1 MEKSI
6 SQEERIRRAEEIY
19 SRRRYNNRYGES
31 LYRSGETRNRY
42 QPQETRKIK
51 GKMINKMIIQMIV
64 CVIIYTCI
72 YMLQY
77 SNYLFSKDMVDKTKE
92 VLSYDISIEN
102 LYNKSNEFFSELQK
116 KFNLVVNNEQN
127 DNVNEKVQNEN
138 TEEANIENTNTNTE
152 NGEVNNENSDNVE
165 NSEISQDTNN
175 EANQNSEQLAVGGA
189 DETQPEEEKSQE
201 EQDIDYVKQN
211 VSIIW
216 PIKGVITSRF
226 GNRTPTE
233 IVTANHKGLDIA
245 GNTGDN
251 IVSAMDGTVVQY
263 SEEGD
268 YGKHLRIQNGEVL
281 TLYAHCSELL
291 VQEGST
297 VKQGDVIMAVGS
309 TGNST
314 GPHLHFEVRKFGIAV
329 DPIPYLQG
337 DGLQDEN
344 NNTIANV
351 IGNTENV
358 T

>member
-19 SRRRYNNRYGES
+19 SRRRYNNRNGES

-77 SNYLFSKDMVDKTKE
+77 SNYLFSKDMVNKTKE

-102 LYNKSNEFFSELQK
+102 LYNKSNEFFLNLQK
-116 KFNLVVNNEQN
+116 KFNWGVNNEQN
-127 DNVNEKVQNEN
+127 DNVNEEAQDQN
-138 TEEANIENTNTNTE
+138 TEETNIENSNAESSKNTSE
-152 NGEVNNENSDNVE
+152 ANNDNVD
-165 NSEISQDTNN
+165 NSEISQNDASTEVTNN
-175 EANQNSEQLAVGGA
+175 DTTQLAVGGA
-189 DETQPEEEKSQE
+189 DETQQEEAKSQE
-201 EQDIDYVKQN
+201 EQDIEYVKQN

-245 GNTGDN
+245 GNMGDN

-268 YGKHLRIQNGEVL
+268 YGKHLRIQSGEVL

-297 VKQGDVIMAVGS
+297 VKQGDVIAKVGA
-309 TGNST
+309 TGRAT
-314 GPHLHFEVRKFGIAV
+314 GPHLHFEIRRDDRFINPELILGS
-329 DPIPYLQG
+329 L
-337 DGLQDEN
+337 
-344 NNTIANV
+344 
-351 IGNTENV
+351 
-358 T
+358 

>member
-102 LYNKSNEFFSELQK
+102 LYNKSNEIFLNLQK
-116 KFNLVVNNEQN
+116 KFNWGVNNEQN
-127 DNVNEKVQNEN
+127 DNVNEEAQDQN
-138 TEEANIENTNTNTE
+138 TEETNIENSNAESSENTSE
-152 NGEVNNENSDNVE
+152 ANNENVD
-165 NSEISQDTNN
+165 NSEISQNDASTEVTNN
-175 EANQNSEQLAVGGA
+175 DTTQLAVGGA
-189 DETQPEEEKSQE
+189 DETQQEEEKSQE
-201 EQDIDYVKQN
+201 EQDIEYVKQN

-245 GNTGDN
+245 GNMGDN

-268 YGKHLRIQNGEVL
+268 YGKHLRIQSGEVL

-297 VKQGDVIMAVGS
+297 VKQGDVIAKVGA
-309 TGNST
+309 TGRAT
-314 GPHLHFEVRKFGIAV
+314 GPHLHFEIRRDDRFIN
-329 DPIPYLQG
+329 PELILES
-337 DGLQDEN
+337 L
-344 NNTIANV
+344 
-351 IGNTENV
+351 
-358 T
+358 

>member
-263 SEEGD
+263 SGEGD

-297 VKQGDVIMAVGS
+297 VKQGDVIAKVGA
-309 TGNST
+309 TGRAT
-314 GPHLHFEVRKFGIAV
+314 GPHLHFEIRRDDRFINPELILGS
-329 DPIPYLQG
+329 L
-337 DGLQDEN
+337 
-344 NNTIANV
+344 
-351 IGNTENV
+351 
-358 T
+358 

>member
-19 SRRRYNNRYGES
+19 SRRRYNNKNGES

-51 GKMINKMIIQMIV
+51 GKMIDKMIIQMII

-72 YMLQY
+72 CMLQY

-102 LYNKSNEFFSELQK
+102 LYNKSNEFFSNLQK
-116 KFNLVVNNEQN
+116 KFNWGVNNEKN
-127 DNVNEKVQNEN
+127 DNVNEEVQKEN
-138 TEEANIENTNTNTE
+138 TEEANTENTNTNTE
-152 NGEVNNENSDNVE
+152 NGEANNENSENVE
-165 NSEISQDTNN
+165 NSEISQDTDN
-175 EANQNSEQLAVGGA
+175 ETNQNSEQLAVGGA
-189 DETQPEEEKSQE
+189 DETQQPEEEKSQE

-245 GNTGDN
+245 GNMGDN
-251 IVSAMDGTVVQY
+251 IVSAMEGTVVQY

-297 VKQGDVIMAVGS
+297 VKQGDVIAKVGA
-309 TGNST
+309 TGRAT
-314 GPHLHFEVRKFGIAV
+314 GPHLHFEIRRDDRFINPELILGS
-329 DPIPYLQG
+329 L
-337 DGLQDEN
+337 
-344 NNTIANV
+344 
-351 IGNTENV
+351 
-358 T
+358 

>member
-102 LYNKSNEFFSELQK
+102 LYNKSNEFFLNLQK
-116 KFNLVVNNEQN
+116 KFNWGVNNEQN
-127 DNVNEKVQNEN
+127 DNVNEEAQDQN
-138 TEEANIENTNTNTE
+138 TEETNIENSNAESSENTSE
-152 NGEVNNENSDNVE
+152 ANNENVD
-165 NSEISQDTNN
+165 NSEISQNDASTEVTNN
-175 EANQNSEQLAVGGA
+175 DTTQLAVGGA
-189 DETQPEEEKSQE
+189 DETQQEEEKSQE
-201 EQDIDYVKQN
+201 EQDIEYVKQN

-245 GNTGDN
+245 GNIGDN

-263 SEEGD
+263 SKEGD

-297 VKQGDVIMAVGS
+297 VKQGDVIAKVGA
-309 TGNST
+309 TGRAT
-314 GPHLHFEVRKFGIAV
+314 GPHLHFEIRRDDRFINPELILGS
-329 DPIPYLQG
+329 L
-337 DGLQDEN
+337 
-344 NNTIANV
+344 
-351 IGNTENV
+351 
-358 T
+358 

>member
-51 GKMINKMIIQMIV
+51 GKMIDKMIIQMII

-102 LYNKSNEFFSELQK
+102 LYNKSNEFFLNLQK
-116 KFNLVVNNEQN
+116 KINWGVNNEQN
-127 DNVNEKVQNEN
+127 DNVNEEAQDQN
-138 TEEANIENTNTNTE
+138 TEETNIENSNAE
-152 NGEVNNENSDNVE
+152 SSEANNENVD
-165 NSEISQDTNN
+165 NSEISQNDASTEVTNN
-175 EANQNSEQLAVGGA
+175 DTTQLAVGGA
-189 DETQPEEEKSQE
+189 DETQQEEEKSQE
-201 EQDIDYVKQN
+201 EQDIEYVKQN

-245 GNTGDN
+245 GNMGDN

-268 YGKHLRIQNGEVL
+268 YGKHLRIQSGEVL

-297 VKQGDVIMAVGS
+297 VKQGDVIAKVGA
-309 TGNST
+309 TGRAT
-314 GPHLHFEVRKFGIAV
+314 GPHLHFEIRRDDRFINPELILGS
-329 DPIPYLQG
+329 L
-337 DGLQDEN
+337 
-344 NNTIANV
+344 
-351 IGNTENV
+351 
-358 T
+358 

>member
-102 LYNKSNEFFSELQK
+102 LYNKSNEFFLNLQK
-116 KFNLVVNNEQN
+116 KFNWGVNNEQN
-127 DNVNEKVQNEN
+127 DNVNEEAQDQN
-138 TEEANIENTNTNTE
+138 TEETNIENSNAE
-152 NGEVNNENSDNVE
+152 SSEANNENVD
-165 NSEISQDTNN
+165 NSEISQNDASTEVTNN
-175 EANQNSEQLAVGGA
+175 DTTQLAVGGA
-189 DETQPEEEKSQE
+189 DETQQEEAKSQE
-201 EQDIDYVKQN
+201 EQDIEYVKQN

-245 GNTGDN
+245 GNMGDN

-268 YGKHLRIQNGEVL
+268 YGKHLRIQSGEVL

-297 VKQGDVIMAVGS
+297 VKQGDVIAKVGA
-309 TGNST
+309 TGRAT
-314 GPHLHFEVRKFGIAV
+314 GPHLHFEIRRDDRFINPELILGS
-329 DPIPYLQG
+329 L
-337 DGLQDEN
+337 
-344 NNTIANV
+344 
-351 IGNTENV
+351 
-358 T
+358 

>member
-102 LYNKSNEFFSELQK
+102 LYNKSNEIFLNLQK
-116 KFNLVVNNEQN
+116 KFNWGVNNEQN
-127 DNVNEKVQNEN
+127 DNVNEEAQDQN
-138 TEEANIENTNTNTE
+138 TEETNIENSNAESSENTSE
-152 NGEVNNENSDNVE
+152 SNNENVDN
-165 NSEISQDTNN
+165 SKISQNDASTEVTNN
-175 EANQNSEQLAVGGA
+175 DTTQLAVGGA
-189 DETQPEEEKSQE
+189 DETQQEEEKSQE
-201 EQDIDYVKQN
+201 EQDIEYVKQN

-245 GNTGDN
+245 GNMGDN

-268 YGKHLRIQNGEVL
+268 YGKHLRIQSGEVL

-297 VKQGDVIMAVGS
+297 VKQGDVIAKVGA
-309 TGNST
+309 TGRAT
-314 GPHLHFEVRKFGIAV
+314 GPHLHFEIRRDDRFINPELILGS
-329 DPIPYLQG
+329 L
-337 DGLQDEN
+337 
-344 NNTIANV
+344 
-351 IGNTENV
+351 
-358 T
+358 

>member
-102 LYNKSNEFFSELQK
+102 LYNKSNEFFLNLQK
-116 KFNLVVNNEQN
+116 KFNWGVNNEQN
-127 DNVNEKVQNEN
+127 DNVNEEAQDQN
-138 TEEANIENTNTNTE
+138 TEETNIENSNAESSKNTSE
-152 NGEVNNENSDNVE
+152 ANNDNVD
-165 NSEISQDTNN
+165 NSEISQNDASTEVTNN
-175 EANQNSEQLAVGGA
+175 DTTQLAVGGA
-189 DETQPEEEKSQE
+189 DETQQEEAKSQE
-201 EQDIDYVKQN
+201 EQDIEYVKQN

-245 GNTGDN
+245 GNMGDN

-268 YGKHLRIQNGEVL
+268 YGKHLRIQSGEVL

-297 VKQGDVIMAVGS
+297 VKQVDVIAKVGA
-309 TGNST
+309 TGRAT
-314 GPHLHFEVRKFGIAV
+314 GPHLHFEIRRDDRFINPELILGS
-329 DPIPYLQG
+329 L
-337 DGLQDEN
+337 
-344 NNTIANV
+344 
-351 IGNTENV
+351 
-358 T
+358 

>member
-102 LYNKSNEFFSELQK
+102 LYNKSNEFFSNLQK
-116 KFNLVVNNEQN
+116 KFNWGVNNEQN
-127 DNVNEKVQNEN
+127 DNVNVEAQDQN
-138 TEEANIENTNTNTE
+138 TEETNIENSNAESSENTSE
-152 NGEVNNENSDNVE
+152 ANNENVD
-165 NSEISQDTNN
+165 NSEISQNDASTEVTNN
-175 EANQNSEQLAVGGA
+175 DTTQLAVGGA
-189 DETQPEEEKSQE
+189 DETQQEEEKSQE
-201 EQDIDYVKQN
+201 EQDIEYVKQN

-245 GNTGDN
+245 GNMGDN

-268 YGKHLRIQNGEVL
+268 YGKHLRIQSGEVL

-291 VQEGST
+291 VQGGST
-297 VKQGDVIMAVGS
+297 VKQGDVIAKVGA
-309 TGNST
+309 TGRAT
-314 GPHLHFEVRKFGIAV
+314 GPHLHFEIRRDDRFINPELILGS
-329 DPIPYLQG
+329 L
-337 DGLQDEN
+337 
-344 NNTIANV
+344 
-351 IGNTENV
+351 
-358 T
+358 

>member
-297 VKQGDVIMAVGS
+297 VKQGDVIAKVGA
-309 TGNST
+309 TGRAT
-314 GPHLHFEVRKFGIAV
+314 GPHLHFETRRDDRFINPELILGS
-329 DPIPYLQG
+329 L
-337 DGLQDEN
+337 
-344 NNTIANV
+344 
-351 IGNTENV
+351 
-358 T
+358 

>member
-31 LYRSGETRNRY
+31 IYRSGETRNRY
-42 QPQETRKIK
+42 QPQETRNIK

-102 LYNKSNEFFSELQK
+102 LYNKSNEFFLNLQK
-116 KFNLVVNNEQN
+116 KFNWGVNNEQN
-127 DNVNEKVQNEN
+127 DNVNEEAQDQN
-138 TEEANIENTNTNTE
+138 TEETNIENSNAESSENTSE
-152 NGEVNNENSDNVE
+152 ANNENVD
-165 NSEISQDTNN
+165 NSEISQNDASTEVTNN
-175 EANQNSEQLAVGGA
+175 DTTQLAVGGA
-189 DETQPEEEKSQE
+189 DETQQEEEKSQE
-201 EQDIDYVKQN
+201 EQDIEYVKQN

-245 GNTGDN
+245 GNMGDN

-268 YGKHLRIQNGEVL
+268 YGKHLRIQSGEIL

-297 VKQGDVIMAVGS
+297 VKQGDVIAKVGAP
-309 TGNST
+309 GRAT
-314 GPHLHFEVRKFGIAV
+314 GPHLHFEIRRDDRFINPELILGS
-329 DPIPYLQG
+329 L
-337 DGLQDEN
+337 
-344 NNTIANV
+344 
-351 IGNTENV
+351 
-358 T
+358 

>member
-102 LYNKSNEFFSELQK
+102 LYNKSNEFFLNLQK
-116 KFNLVVNNEQN
+116 KINWGVNNEQN
-127 DNVNEKVQNEN
+127 DNVNEEAQDQN
-138 TEEANIENTNTNTE
+138 TEETNIENSNAE
-152 NGEVNNENSDNVE
+152 SSEANNENVD
-165 NSEISQDTNN
+165 NSEISQNDASTEVTNN
-175 EANQNSEQLAVGGA
+175 DTTQLAVGGA
-189 DETQPEEEKSQE
+189 DETQQEEEKSQE
-201 EQDIDYVKQN
+201 EQDIEYVKQN

-245 GNTGDN
+245 GNMGDN

-268 YGKHLRIQNGEVL
+268 YGKHLRIQSGEVL
-281 TLYAHCSELL
+281 TLYAHCNELL

-297 VKQGDVIMAVGS
+297 VKQGDVIAKVGA
-309 TGNST
+309 TGRAT
-314 GPHLHFEVRKFGIAV
+314 GPHLHFEIRRDDRFINPELILGS
-329 DPIPYLQG
+329 L
-337 DGLQDEN
+337 
-344 NNTIANV
+344 
-351 IGNTENV
+351 
-358 T
+358 

>member
-102 LYNKSNEFFSELQK
+102 LYNKSNEFFLNLQK
-116 KFNLVVNNEQN
+116 KFNWGMNNEQN
-127 DNVNEKVQNEN
+127 DNVNEEAQDQN
-138 TEEANIENTNTNTE
+138 TEETNIENSNAESSENTSE
-152 NGEVNNENSDNVE
+152 ANNENVD
-165 NSEISQDTNN
+165 NSEISQNGASTEVTNN
-175 EANQNSEQLAVGGA
+175 DTTQLAVGGA
-189 DETQPEEEKSQE
+189 DETQQEEEKSQE
-201 EQDIDYVKQN
+201 EQDIEYVKQN

-245 GNTGDN
+245 GNMGDN

-268 YGKHLRIQNGEVL
+268 YGKHLRIQSGEVL

-297 VKQGDVIMAVGS
+297 VKQGDVIAKVGA
-309 TGNST
+309 TGRAT
-314 GPHLHFEVRKFGIAV
+314 GPHLHFEIRRDDRFINPELILGS
-329 DPIPYLQG
+329 L
-337 DGLQDEN
+337 
-344 NNTIANV
+344 
-351 IGNTENV
+351 
-358 T
+358 

>member
-19 SRRRYNNRYGES
+19 SRRRYNNRNGES

-51 GKMINKMIIQMIV
+51 GKMIDKMIIQMII

-102 LYNKSNEFFSELQK
+102 LYNKSNEFFSNLQK
-116 KFNLVVNNEQN
+116 KFNWGVNNEKN
-127 DNVNEKVQNEN
+127 DNVNEEVQKEN
-138 TEEANIENTNTNTE
+138 TEEANTENTNTNTE
-152 NGEVNNENSDNVE
+152 NGEANNENSENVE
-165 NSEISQDTNN
+165 NSEISQDTDNDT
-175 EANQNSEQLAVGGA
+175 NQNSEQLAVGGA
-189 DETQPEEEKSQE
+189 DETQQPEEEKSQE
-201 EQDIDYVKQN
+201 EKDIEYVKQN

-245 GNTGDN
+245 GNMGDN
-251 IVSAMDGTVVQY
+251 IVSAMEGTVVQY

-297 VKQGDVIMAVGS
+297 VKQGDVIAKVGA
-309 TGNST
+309 TGRAT
-314 GPHLHFEVRKFGIAV
+314 GPHLHFEIRRDDRFINPELILGS
-329 DPIPYLQG
+329 L
-337 DGLQDEN
+337 
-344 NNTIANV
+344 
-351 IGNTENV
+351 
-358 T
+358 

>member
-138 TEEANIENTNTNTE
+138 TEEANIENTNTNME

-297 VKQGDVIMAVGS
+297 VKQGDVIAKVGA
-309 TGNST
+309 TGRAT
-314 GPHLHFEVRKFGIAV
+314 GPHLHFEIRRDDRFINPELILGS
-329 DPIPYLQG
+329 L
-337 DGLQDEN
+337 
-344 NNTIANV
+344 
-351 IGNTENV
+351 
-358 T
+358 

>member
-102 LYNKSNEFFSELQK
+102 LYNKSNEFFLNLQK
-116 KFNLVVNNEQN
+116 KINWGVNNEQN
-127 DNVNEKVQNEN
+127 DNVNEEAQDQN
-138 TEEANIENTNTNTE
+138 TEETNIENSNAESSENTSE
-152 NGEVNNENSDNVE
+152 ANNENVD
-165 NSEISQDTNN
+165 NSEISQNDASTEVTNN
-175 EANQNSEQLAVGGA
+175 DTTQLAVGGA
-189 DETQPEEEKSQE
+189 DETQQEEEKSQE
-201 EQDIDYVKQN
+201 EQDIEYVKQN

-245 GNTGDN
+245 GNMGDD

-263 SEEGD
+263 SKEGD
-268 YGKHLRIQNGEVL
+268 YGKHLRIQSGEVL

-297 VKQGDVIMAVGS
+297 VKQGDVIAKVGA
-309 TGNST
+309 TGRAT
-314 GPHLHFEVRKFGIAV
+314 GPHLHFEIRRDDRFINPELILGS
-329 DPIPYLQG
+329 L
-337 DGLQDEN
+337 
-344 NNTIANV
+344 
-351 IGNTENV
+351 
-358 T
+358 

>member
-77 SNYLFSKDMVDKTKE
+77 SNYLFSKDMVYKTKE

-102 LYNKSNEFFSELQK
+102 LYNKSNEFFLNLQK
-116 KFNLVVNNEQN
+116 KFNWGVNNEQN
-127 DNVNEKVQNEN
+127 DNVNEEAQDQN
-138 TEEANIENTNTNTE
+138 TEETNIENSNAESSKNTSE
-152 NGEVNNENSDNVE
+152 ANNDNVD
-165 NSEISQDTNN
+165 NSEISQNDASTEVTNN
-175 EANQNSEQLAVGGA
+175 DTTQLAVGGA
-189 DETQPEEEKSQE
+189 DETQQEEAKSQE
-201 EQDIDYVKQN
+201 EQDIEYVKQN

-245 GNTGDN
+245 GNMGDN

-268 YGKHLRIQNGEVL
+268 YGKHLRIQSGEVL

-297 VKQGDVIMAVGS
+297 VKQGDVIAKVGA
-309 TGNST
+309 TGRAT
-314 GPHLHFEVRKFGIAV
+314 GPHLHFEIRRDDRFINPELILGS
-329 DPIPYLQG
+329 L
-337 DGLQDEN
+337 
-344 NNTIANV
+344 
-351 IGNTENV
+351 
-358 T
+358 

>member
-6 SQEERIRRAEEIY
+6 SQEERIRRAETIY

-102 LYNKSNEFFSELQK
+102 LYNKSNEFFLNLQK
-116 KFNLVVNNEQN
+116 KINWGVNNEQN
-127 DNVNEKVQNEN
+127 DNVNEEAQDQN
-138 TEEANIENTNTNTE
+138 TEETNIENSNAE
-152 NGEVNNENSDNVE
+152 SSEANNENVD
-165 NSEISQDTNN
+165 NSEISQNDASTEVTNN
-175 EANQNSEQLAVGGA
+175 NTTQLAVGGA
-189 DETQPEEEKSQE
+189 DETQQEEEKSQE
-201 EQDIDYVKQN
+201 EQDIEYVKQN

-245 GNTGDN
+245 GNMGDN

-268 YGKHLRIQNGEVL
+268 YGKHLRIQSGEVL

-297 VKQGDVIMAVGS
+297 VKQGDVIAKVGA
-309 TGNST
+309 TGRAT
-314 GPHLHFEVRKFGIAV
+314 GPHLHFEIRRDDRFINPELILGS
-329 DPIPYLQG
+329 L
-337 DGLQDEN
+337 
-344 NNTIANV
+344 
-351 IGNTENV
+351 
-358 T
+358 

>member
-102 LYNKSNEFFSELQK
+102 LYNKSNELFLNLQK
-116 KFNLVVNNEQN
+116 KFNWGMNNEPN
-127 DNVNEKVQNEN
+127 DNVNEEAQDQN
-138 TEEANIENTNTNTE
+138 TEETNIENSNAESSENTSE
-152 NGEVNNENSDNVE
+152 ANNENVD
-165 NSEISQDTNN
+165 NSEISQNDASTEVTNN
-175 EANQNSEQLAVGGA
+175 DTTQLAVGGA
-189 DETQPEEEKSQE
+189 DETQQEEEKSQE
-201 EQDIDYVKQN
+201 EQDIEYVKQN

-245 GNTGDN
+245 GNIGDN
-251 IVSAMDGTVVQY
+251 IVSAMEGTVVQY

-297 VKQGDVIMAVGS
+297 VKQGDVIAKVGA
-309 TGNST
+309 TGRAT
-314 GPHLHFEVRKFGIAV
+314 GPHLHFEIRRDDRFINPELILGS
-329 DPIPYLQG
+329 L
-337 DGLQDEN
+337 
-344 NNTIANV
+344 
-351 IGNTENV
+351 
-358 T
+358 